1 MESGIPRNN
10 FFVYEL
16 QTKLLRTYGSTENIA
31 QRKGAAMTSIYE
43 KKPWL
48 KHYSPW
54 LPPVLEIPK
63 ENLVQIL
70 KRVVSRGDSCPAVYY
85 FGSSISYAQMD
96 QWSDQLA
103 TALQALGLK
112 KGERVVFYLQNIPQ
126 FVIAQYAVWKAGGI
140 VVPLNPMYKEK
151 ELEYYFR
158 DSGAKMLVSLS
169 SAYEMVAK
177 NIAHQIGLEAV
188 ITTSGLEFLPPNE
201 PVPQILQDEKRMR
214 FPETHDFMDLL
225 KKYEG
230 KSFKPVE
237 VSNQQAAYFTYTS
250 GTTGPPKG
258 AMNTHENIAF
268 NAKFYAR
275 FLQLGAQDVILA
287 VAPLFHVTGQVAH
300 MASAAYAGIPLI
312 LFYRFDPAI
321 ALQLIERWKATMT
334 LGSITVFIS
343 LMNHP
348 EIRKRDFSSMKKV
361 YTGGAPVPA
370 AVVESFEKSV
380 GPYIHNAYGLTE
392 TNSPSHF
399 TPWGSRAPTDP
410 ETGALSIGIP
420 ACNSIS
426 KIMDLETGERELPP
440 GEIGE
445 IVVKGPMVVP
455 GYWNKPEETAHAIR
469 NGWMYTGD
477 VGKMDEEGWF
487 YVIDRKKDL
496 INVSGFKVWPRDVED
511 VLYQHPAVKEAAVI
525 GVPDPY
531 RGETVK
537 AFVALKDDFKGR
549 VTPEELIDFCKN
561 RMAAYK
567 YPRIVEI
574 APEIPKTTTG
584 KFLRRVLREEE
595 KAKKGDISK

>member
-1 MESGIPRNN
+1 M
-10 FFVYEL
+10 
-16 QTKLLRTYGSTENIA
+16 A
-31 QRKGAAMTSIYE
+31 SIYE
-43 KKPWL
+43 QKPWL

-54 LPPVLEIPK
+54 VPPELGIPK

-70 KRVVSRGDSCPAVYY
+70 KRAVSCGGSRPAVYY
-85 FGSSISYAQMD
+85 FGSSISYAQID

-103 TALQALGLK
+103 AALQDLGLK
-112 KGERVVFYLQNIPQ
+112 RGDRVVFYLQNMPQ

-169 SAYEMVAK
+169 LAYEMVAK
-177 NIAHQIGLEAV
+177 NIAPQMGLEAV
-188 ITTSGLEFLPPNE
+188 ITTSGLEFLPPDE
-201 PVPQILQDEKRMR
+201 PTPKILQDEKRIR

-230 KSFKPVE
+230 RAFEPVE
-237 VSNQQAAYFTYTS
+237 ISNQQAAYFTYTS

-268 NAKFYAR
+268 NAKFYATL
-275 FLQLGAQDVILA
+275 LQLGNQDVILA

-300 MASAAYAGIPLI
+300 LASAAYAGIPLI
-312 LFYRFDPAI
+312 LFFRFDPEVT
-321 ALQLIERWKATMT
+321 LQLIERWKATMT
-334 LGSITVFIS
+334 LGAITVFIA

-348 EIRKRDFSSMKKV
+348 DIKKRDFSSMTKV
-361 YTGGAPVPA
+361 YTGGAPVPVA
-370 AVVESFEKSV
+370 IVESFEKNV
-380 GPYIHNAYGLTE
+380 GPYIRNGYGLTE
-392 TNSPSHF
+392 TNSPSHII
-399 TPWGSRAPTDP
+399 PLGSRAPIDP
-410 ETGALSIGIP
+410 ETGALSVGIP
-420 ACNSIS
+420 VCNSIS
-426 KIMDLETGERELPP
+426 KIMDLKTGEQELPP

-469 NGWMYTGD
+469 NGWLYTGD

-487 YVIDRKKDL
+487 YVVDRKKDL

-511 VLYQHPAVKEAAVI
+511 VLYQHPAVKETAVI

-537 AFVALKDDFKGR
+537 AFVALKDDFEGR
-549 VTPEELIDFCKN
+549 VTPEELIDFCKS

-574 APEIPKTTTG
+574 TPEIPKTTTG
-584 KFLRRVLREEE
+584 KFLRRALREKERN
-595 KAKKGDISK
+595 KI

>member
-1 MESGIPRNN
+1 MS
-10 FFVYEL
+10 
-16 QTKLLRTYGSTENIA
+16 
-31 QRKGAAMTSIYE
+31 SIYE
-43 KKPWL
+43 QKPWL
-48 KHYSPW
+48 KLYPPW
-54 LPPVLEIPK
+54 LPPELEVPG

-70 KRVVSRGDSCPAVYY
+70 KRTVSRGGSRPAVYY
-85 FGSSISYAQMD
+85 FGRSISYAEVD
-96 QWSDQLA
+96 QLSDQLA
-103 TALQALGLK
+103 FALQALGLG
-112 KGERVVFYLQNIPQ
+112 KGDRVVFYLQNIPQ

-158 DSGAKMLVSLS
+158 DSGAKILIALS
-169 SAYEMVAK
+169 SAYEAVAGNLFRQVK
-177 NIAHQIGLEAV
+177 LEAV
-188 ITTSGLEFLPPNE
+188 ITTSGLEFLPPDE
-201 PVPQILQDEKRMR
+201 PVAGILQQERR
-214 FPETHDFMDLL
+214 IRLPETHDFMDLL

-230 KSFKPVE
+230 RTFDPGEISC
-237 VSNQQAAYFTYTS
+237 QQAAYFTYTS

-268 NAKFYAR
+268 NAKFYTT
-275 FLQLGAQDVILA
+275 FLQLGARDIILA

-300 MASAAYAGIPLI
+300 LASAAYAGIPLI
-312 LFYRFDPAI
+312 LFYRFDPEV

-348 EIRKRDFSSMKKV
+348 DIKKRDFSSMTKV
-361 YTGGAPVPA
+361 YTGGAPVPV
-370 AVVESFEKSV
+370 AVVESFERSV

-399 TPWGSRAPTDP
+399 TPLGDRAPTDP
-410 ETGALSIGIP
+410 DTGALSVGIP
-420 ACNSIS
+420 VSNSLS
-426 KIMDLETGERELPP
+426 KIMDLETGDRELPP

-445 IVVKGPMVVP
+445 IVVQGPMVVP

-469 NGWMYTGD
+469 QGWLYTGD
-477 VGKMDEEGWF
+477 VGKMDENGWF
-487 YVIDRKKDL
+487 YVVDRKKDL

-511 VLYQHPAVKEAAVI
+511 ILYQHPAVKEAAVI

-537 AFVALKDDFKGR
+537 AFVALKEDFKGQ
-549 VTPEELIDFCKN
+549 VSPEEFIEFCKN

-574 APEIPKTTTG
+574 VPEIPKTTTG
-584 KFLRRVLREEE
+584 KFLRRALREKESRYSQ
-595 KAKKGDISK
+595 KI

>member
-1 MESGIPRNN
+1 MTS
-10 FFVYEL
+10 VYE
-16 QTKLLRTYGSTENIA
+16 Q
-31 QRKGAAMTSIYE
+31 
-43 KKPWL
+43 KPWL
-48 KHYSPW
+48 KLYSPW
-54 LPPVLEIPK
+54 LPPELEIPR

-70 KRVVSRGDSCPAVYY
+70 KRTVSHGGSRPAVYY
-85 FGSSISYAQMD
+85 FGRSISYAEID
-96 QWSDQLA
+96 QLSDQLA
-103 TALQALGLK
+103 FALQALGLG

-158 DSGAKMLVSLS
+158 DSGAKMLVALS
-169 SAYEMVAK
+169 SAYEAVAGNSVRQMK
-177 NIAHQIGLEAV
+177 LEAV
-188 ITTSGLEFLPPNE
+188 ITTSGLEFLPPDE
-201 PVPQILQDEKRMR
+201 PVPRILQQERR
-214 FPETHDFMDLL
+214 IRLPETHDFMDLL

-230 KSFKPVE
+230 RTFEPVE
-237 VSNQQAAYFTYTS
+237 ISRQQAAYFTYTS

-268 NAKFYAR
+268 NAKFYAT
-275 FLQLGAQDVILA
+275 FLQLGTRDIILA

-300 MASAAYAGIPLI
+300 LASAAYAGIPLI
-312 LFYRFDPAI
+312 LFYRFDPEV

-348 EIRKRDFSSMKKV
+348 DIKKRDFSSMTKV
-361 YTGGAPVPA
+361 YTGGAPVPV
-370 AVVESFEKSV
+370 AVVESFERSV

-399 TPWGSRAPTDP
+399 TPLGDRAPTDP
-410 ETGALSIGIP
+410 DTGALSVGIP
-420 ACNSIS
+420 VSNSLS
-426 KIMDLETGERELPP
+426 KIMDLETGDQELPP

-445 IVVKGPMVVP
+445 IVVQGPMVVP

-469 NGWMYTGD
+469 QGWLYTGD
-477 VGKMDEEGWF
+477 VGKMDENGWF
-487 YVIDRKKDL
+487 YVVDRKKDL

-511 VLYQHPAVKEAAVI
+511 ILYQHPAVKEAAVI

-537 AFVALKDDFKGR
+537 AFVAIKEDFKGQ
-549 VTPEELIDFCKN
+549 VSPEEFIEFCKN

-574 APEIPKTTTG
+574 VPEIPKTTTG
-584 KFLRRVLREEE
+584 KFLRRALREKESRYSQ
-595 KAKKGDISK
+595 KI